1 MILQSLLNLALL
13 QITDLFNER
22 LLFLEFLA
30 DSLLIDSVN
39 LLPAMLNL
47 IFVRLDSEQ
56 NAPMLLPDP
65 LFT

>member
-13 QITDLFNER
+13 EVTDLFNER

-47 IFVRLDSEQ
+47 VFVRLDSE
-56 NAPMLLPDP
+56 
-65 LFT
+65 